1 MRLGGDIFMILSNED
16 IQACLK
22 DSRGWELEKETWIK
36 KHFTLNTFPKAIQ
49 FVNELADLAEDRQHH
64 PYLIIDHKNVTIKL
78 STLDEG
84 GLTQKD
90 FESAHAYDRT
100 FQKYE

>member
-1 MRLGGDIFMILSNED
+1 MTLTQND
-16 IQACLK
+16 IQANLK
-22 DSRGWELEKETWIK
+22 DSHGWDLENETWIK
-36 KHFTLNTFPKAIQ
+36 KEFNLSSFPKAVQ
-49 FVNELADLAEDRQHH
+49 FVNALADLAEARQHH
-64 PYLIIDHKNVTIKL
+64 PYIIIDHKNVTVKL

-100 FQKYE
+100 FQKYD

>member
-1 MRLGGDIFMILSNED
+1 MILMKDE
-16 IQACLK
+16 IQANLE
-22 DSRGWELEKETWIK
+22 DSEGWELVDETWIK
-36 KHFTLNTFPKAIQ
+36 KQFILRTFPKAIQ
-49 FVNELADLAEDRQHH
+49 FVTDIADLAELRQHH
-64 PYLIIDHKNVTIKL
+64 PNITIDHKQVTIQL

-100 FQKYE
+100 FQKYD

>member
-1 MRLGGDIFMILSNED
+1 MILSNEE
-16 IQACLK
+16 IHANLE
-22 DSRGWELEKETWIK
+22 DSEGWEQVNDSWIK
-36 KHFTLNTFPKAIQ
+36 KEFILPTFPKAIQ
-49 FVNELADLAEDRQHH
+49 FVNNMADLAEARQHH
-64 PYLIIDHKNVTIKL
+64 PNITIDHKKVTVQL

-100 FQKYE
+100 FQKY